1 MDTKKRIKQHEGFS
15 PTIYEDTLGYKTI
28 GYGHLVTIKD
38 EFEIGKIYSPE
49 QLEGVFEE
57 DYQIAHDN
65 AQDLIEDENIPFHP
79 TVESILIE
87 MSFQLGGPRLKK
99 FVKFIEALKF
109 ERYGTAAD
117 EMMDSRWA
125 KQTPSRAHEL
135 SEIIRGI

>member
-1 MDTKKRIKQHEGFS
+1 MNTKERIKQHEGFS
-15 PTIYEDTLGYKTI
+15 PTVYEDTLGYKTV
-28 GYGHLVTIKD
+28 GYGHLITEKD
-38 EFEIGKIYSPE
+38 NFITGEIYSPE

-125 KQTPSRAHEL
+125 KQTPSRAYEL